1 LSTVAAVTDCEEA
14 MSDATHPSL
23 TRAAPTS
30 APSLP
35 TPHAAATQPGA
46 SLEDGVRKELR
57 LDVERLIDAYQI
69 EVTCHSCRTVH
80 PRSIG
85 WLRVQASMECP
96 NCQASIVLR
105 TSVMNEEMRRVGRQ
119 LRKLEQQL
127 AQMIER
133 AVGILGQ

>member
-1 LSTVAAVTDCEEA
+1 
-14 MSDATHPSL
+14 MSETTHPAL
-23 TRAAPTS
+23 TQAS
-30 APSLP
+30 AMPVPSSP
-35 TPHAAATQPGA
+35 GPQTAATA
-46 SLEDGVRKELR
+46 SAANASDPSKALK
-57 LDVERLIDAYQI
+57 LDVERLIDAYEI

-85 WLRVQASMECP
+85 WLRVHASMECP
-96 NCQASIVLR
+96 QCQASIVLR

-133 AVGILGQ
+133 AVGILGQKP